1 MDSGGSTGSNFLKPP
16 EGSVDH
22 LSPGD
27 NFTKARYVN
36 PLNKTTVGF
45 ERANW
50 NLAMKI
56 RDEES
61 NRYYKG
67 K

>member
-16 EGSVDH
+16 VEGSIEH

-27 NFTKARYVN
+27 HFTKARYVN

-45 ERANW
+45 
-50 NLAMKI
+50 
-56 RDEES
+56 
-61 NRYYKG
+61 
-67 K
+67 